1 MRAVNSVNLRGV
13 RRLRIVKITGVC
25 GGRAVIAGTRMP
37 VWGFEVARRAGKSD
51 AEILAMY
58 PGIAKADLAAAWKWV
73 KRHAAEVDRDIQEN
87 EKA

>member
-1 MRAVNSVNLRGV
+1 
-13 RRLRIVKITGVC
+13 
-25 GGRAVIAGTRMP
+25 
-37 VWGFEVARRAGKSD
+37 
-51 AEILAMY
+51 MY